1 MHLRDCGDQG
11 CRGTR
16 SLKLLDQVIC
26 NKGFMKL
33 LSLGKQRFSS
43 LRSAVINGQPC
54 PMDNRFFPQLPKAQT
69 EKRAAI
75 HDFLH
80 GLYEQAAES
89 LPDLHHSS
97 SNKRPRRGQ
106 FRYDEK
112 SMDKKNFGGCLQA
125 KSWITS
131 VFAAPRILTWLSQP
145 NCFHLSGP
153 HEIMRLQ

>member
-112 SMDKKNFGGCLQA
+112 SMDKKKLRWLPPGKIMDYLRLCRAENPDLVISTKLF
-125 KSWITS
+125 SS
-131 VFAAPRILTWLSQP
+131 VRAS
-145 NCFHLSGP
+145 
-153 HEIMRLQ
+153 